1 MEDRPQDVDSEGG
14 ALLRA
19 KAMAAPT
26 RVAMVAYLRVSAKP
40 LSVAALADAV
50 GIHRT
55 AVRRHLAVLA
65 DAGLVRSLPLPI
77 EGRGRPRT
85 GFTTIDE
92 SVPYRELAGVLADA
106 VRSGSTAR
114 EAGRTAGLR
123 VAPSAA
129 GPIATLRDEAERLG
143 FDPQVRDRG
152 SVHEVVLRTCP
163 FADLATVQPDTV
175 CELHV
180 GLAEGIAQRAG
191 GVVVDGIRL
200 ADPHRGGCRIV
211 VRPSAT

>member
-1 MEDRPQDVDSEGG
+1 MEDRPQDVDSEDG

-19 KAMAAPT
+19 KAMAAPN
-26 RVAMVAYLRVSAKP
+26 RVAIVAHLRSSAEP
-40 LSVAALADAV
+40 LSVGALADAI

-55 AVRRHLAVLA
+55 AVRRHLALLA

-85 GFTTIDE
+85 GFTNVDA
-92 SVPYRELAGVLADA
+92 SVPYRELADVLINA
-106 VRSGSTAR
+106 VRSGSSAR
-114 EAGRTAGLR
+114 EAGREAGLR
-123 VAPSAA
+123 VAPSTA
-129 GPIATLRDEAERLG
+129 GPLATLRDEAERLG
-143 FDPQVRDRG
+143 FDPQIRDRG

-163 FADLATVQPDTV
+163 FADLATAQPDTV

-191 GVVVDGIRL
+191 GVVIDGIRL
-200 ADPHRGGCRIV
+200 ADPQKGGCRIV

>member
-40 LSVAALADAV
+40 LSVAALADAI

-77 EGRGRPRT
+77 EGRGRPRI

-143 FDPQVRDRG
+143 FDRQVRDRG